1 MAEDAAPR
9 IARAVEP
16 EIERRLEAATP
27 IALPVQTA
35 SNRSV
40 QAHPGPVIEPGTWR
54 VRR

>member
-1 MAEDAAPR
+1 MRLTLVMLAAAGR
-9 IARAVEP
+9 SGI
-16 EIERRLEAATP
+16 LGATP
-27 IALPVQTA
+27 IPLPVQTA